1 MVRVNNKEMKSPVK
15 FENDF
20 HDLSKAEKVILAIIL
35 GLVTLVVISWAS
47 QGFACNETRSTE
59 PGSDL
64 SQTFGYK
71 ASTTANTIYLENEMN
86 ET

>member
-1 MVRVNNKEMKSPVK
+1 MKSPVK

-20 HDLSKAEKVILAIIL
+20 LELSKAEKVILVVIL
-35 GLVTLVVISWAS
+35 ALVTLVIVSWAS
-47 QGFACNETRSTE
+47 QGFASNETRSTE

-71 ASTTANTIYLENEMN
+71 ASTTADTIYLENDMR
-86 ET
+86 